1 MPGECYLWTEEPG
14 GLLSM
19 GFHRVGHDW
28 SDLACMHALEKET
41 AAHSSVLAGRIPG
54 TKEPGGLP
62 SMGSH
67 RVRDDWSDLAAATII
82 YKISSNIIL
91 WSFCL
96 LFLLNLCVHV
106 LGTASLYKMYFS
118 LLVTMKKVWRV
129 VRVTTINR
137 VRHFQFSI
145 QHCLT
150 SPGWLSTSPSGM
162 SCHHHPYGGLFLT
175 PRVPSYLP
183 VLGLQIPT

>member
-1 MPGECYLWTEEPG
+1 M
-14 GLLSM
+14 LSM
-19 GFHRVGHDW
+19 NRGAWWVAVHGVAQSRTRLKW
-28 SDLACMHALEKET
+28 LSICMHALEKET
-41 AAHSSVLAGRIPG
+41 AAHSGVLAGRIPG

-82 YKISSNIIL
+82 YKISSNIVL

-118 LLVTMKKVWRV
+118 LLVTMKKVWHV

-137 VRHFQFSI
+137 VRHLQ
-145 QHCLT
+145 
-150 SPGWLSTSPSGM
+150 SPYNTGVS
-162 SCHHHPYGGLFLT
+162 
-175 PRVPSYLP
+175 R
-183 VLGLQIPT
+183 LQAE